1 LYDEKDNII
10 KTSDSKIVVNDRTF
24 VDYFESGFFNDVVDF
39 TERHG
44 KTLDFKLAGTSE
56 GINFG
61 ANLDLS
67 GQIPTS
73 SWIQSQVT
81 PLTDSLGDID
91 ADGFIQKNGV
101 PRGATHHSAGCYEY

>member
-1 LYDEKDNII
+1 M
-10 KTSDSKIVVNDRTF
+10 
-24 VDYFESGFFNDVVDF
+24 DF

-44 KTLDFKLAGTSE
+44 ETLDFTLAATSE

-67 GQIPTS
+67 GQIPAS

-81 PLTDSLGDID
+81 PLTDSMGDID
-91 ADGFIQKNGV
+91 TNGFIQKNGAA
-101 PRGATHHSAGCYEY
+101 RDATHHSAGCYEY